1 MIMNQNIEH
10 KNKTILGFI
19 WRFLH
24 NFGVQAISL
33 FIQIIIA
40 RILLPEAYGIIA
52 LTSIFTSVGMV
63 FIHGAFSA
71 SIIQKKQISQLEL
84 SSIFYLGIVVSIFII
99 GIIAFISPMVAAFY
113 EEPIL
118 VNVLRIQSLTILI
131 GSTYTIHQSL
141 MFRNME
147 YKKGF
152 IAGIIGISFQGVIG
166 IYLAVQGFGVWSLV
180 YSMLANQ
187 VITALTIILLVRW
200 KPSKAFSISHLI
212 DLFSY
217 SSRIFIINLMNA
229 IYTNVIFLFIG
240 KLYDSR
246 TLGYYHKGYGFPTL
260 IMNNFDGA
268 MNNVLFSSLSRIQDQ
283 NEESLNVLRR
293 SMKISMYISA
303 PAMLGLFVIA
313 EPLVLFLLTDKWLP
327 SVPFLQIVALGCLI
341 WPLSARI
348 QAINA
353 IGRSDVSLRINIL
366 LRVIGVALIV
376 IFSRYNIYLLVLS
389 TIIGEVIIAF
399 VTSFVVKNML
409 GYTLKKQVL
418 DIFPNVLI
426 ASIMAALIWPI
437 LLLGYSPFLTLT
449 IQMSLGF
456 LIYIFLSWL
465 FKIES
470 FIYLIDQMKTYFK
483 DYTQKRSK

>member
-1 MIMNQNIEH
+1 MIMDQNIEH

-24 NFGVQAISL
+24 NFGVQVISL
-33 FIQIIIA
+33 AIQIVIA

-52 LTSIFTSVGMV
+52 LTSIFTAIGMV

-71 SIIQKKQISQLEL
+71 SIIQKKEISQLEL
-84 SSIFYLGIVVSIFII
+84 SSIFYLGIMISVIFI
-99 GIIAFISPMVAAFY
+99 GIITFISPMVANFY
-113 EEPIL
+113 NEPIL
-118 VNVLRIQSLTILI
+118 INVLRIQSLTILI
-131 GSTYTIHQSL
+131 GSTYTVHQSL
-141 MFRNME
+141 MFRQME

-152 IAGIIGISFQGVIG
+152 IAGMIGVSVQGVIG
-166 IYLAVQGFGVWSLV
+166 IYLAMSGFGVWALV
-180 YSMLANQ
+180 YSLLANQ
-187 VITALTIILLVRW
+187 IITALTIILLIRW
-200 KPSKAFSISHLI
+200 KPSKAFSFTHLI
-212 DLFSY
+212 QLFSY
-217 SSRIFIINLMNA
+217 SSRIFVINLMNA

-240 KLYDSR
+240 KIYDSE

-268 MNNVLFSSLSRIQDQ
+268 MNNVLFSSLSRIQERK
-283 NEESLNVLRR
+283 EESLNVLRR

-303 PAMLGLFVIA
+303 PAMLGLVVVA
-313 EPLVLFLLTDKWLP
+313 EPLVSFLLTDKWLP

-366 LRVIGVALIV
+366 LRIIGIVLLV

-389 TIIGEVIIAF
+389 TIIGELLIAF
-399 VTSFVVKNML
+399 LTSFVVKNML
-409 GYTLKKQVL
+409 GYTLKKQAL
-418 DIFPNVLI
+418 DIFPNIFLAAV
-426 ASIMAALIWPI
+426 MAALIWPV
-437 LLLGYSPFLTLT
+437 LLLGLSSFVTLL
-449 IQMSLGF
+449 IQMSLG
-456 LIYIFLSWL
+456 LIIYILLSYV

-470 FIYLIDQMKTYFK
+470 FTYLVNQMKTYIRDLK
-483 DYTQKRSK
+483 QKR